1 VSDTVF
7 TWCEDLAKERGFE
20 LRIVFGPPVW
30 VEFWEDVGEDA
41 QQRVYHATAET
52 VFAALYKLVLKALQE
67 ETD

>member
-1 VSDTVF
+1 MTENVF
-7 TWCEDLAKERGFE
+7 AWCEQVAKRRGFE

-52 VFAALYKLVLKALQE
+52 VFAALYNLVLKALQE